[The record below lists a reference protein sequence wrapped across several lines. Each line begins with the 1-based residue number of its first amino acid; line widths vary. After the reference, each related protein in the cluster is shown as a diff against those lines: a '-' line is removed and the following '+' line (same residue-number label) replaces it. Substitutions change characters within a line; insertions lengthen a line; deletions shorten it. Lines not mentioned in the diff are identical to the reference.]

1 MKNEEPKQ
9 DSGSADG
16 ARRVQLVRDPRDL
29 REMTTDTLGLP
40 LDAGLNE
47 VSEAPRPKSGDAD
60 VLSRR
65 KREQAWESFK
75 DPVER
80 LAEEAFLYPMEPL
93 PGPDDHNFPIYQPVL
108 PPLPELHSAEMAFSK
123 LLDAVASMVEP
134 PAGVPE
140 PQLRVGDEPDEI
152 DLPPPPL
159 PKRWD

>member
-1 MKNEEPKQ
+1 
-9 DSGSADG
+9 
-16 ARRVQLVRDPRDL
+16 
-29 REMTTDTLGLP
+29 MTTDILGLP

-47 VSEAPRPKSGDAD
+47 LSEAPRPTSTDAD

-65 KREQAWESFK
+65 KRENARERFK

-93 PGPDDHNFPIYQPVL
+93 PEPDDDNFPNYEPLL
-108 PPLPELHSAEMAFSK
+108 PPLPELHSTEMAFGK
-123 LLDAVASMVEP
+123 LLDAVEDMVEP
-134 PAGVPE
+134 PVGVPE
-140 PQLRVGDEPDEI
+140 PRLRLGDEPEEL